1 MNITGYAVWIGRLL
15 VLVGIVGYGYGL
27 YAGSASLTALIPA
40 VFGIVLM
47 ILGHTAQAKESLRK
61 HLMHA
66 AVVVGLLGFI
76 LPLARLIPRATE
88 LTLSAAVIS
97 QLAMALLCLMFVVLA
112 IRSFITARRTN

>member
-1 MNITGYAVWIGRLL
+1 MPGYAIWIGRLL

-27 YAGSASLTALIPA
+27 YAGHASLTAFIPA

-47 ILGHTAQAKESLRK
+47 ILGHVAVAKEPLRK

-66 AVVVGLLGFI
+66 ALVVGLLGFI

-88 LTLSAAVIS
+88 MTLSAAVLS
-97 QLAMALLCLMFVVLA
+97 QLAMALLCLVFVVLG
-112 IRSFITARRTN
+112 IRSFITARRAS